1 MQTIIYIYG
10 KSEVTPILQ
19 IFDATNLT
27 LSART
32 NEPSVA
38 TFKIPL
44 YTPSGEIHEALK
56 NEVYLKKKNKII
68 IAFLTETGENIQF
81 SGYISGVNDTELATE
96 VTATDTLGECDER
109 IIFTDSEYG
118 GKTAD
123 FIIRD
128 IFKKISDKWKLD
140 FRLSDNLGN
149 SEILHKKYTS
159 GSTFLSILKDL
170 AGVKNIFYIR
180 DGVLYF
186 GEHIG
191 RNLTMGEN
199 FTEFRY
205 DFRENLGRNIA
216 NFSFSSQSKNI
227 KNIVVAKNQGG
238 VLFHH
243 INNESVQ
250 EYGRMEA
257 VVSVDR
263 SREFSKFLQDYAT
276 EHGQDNVELILT
288 PSMQDYGAVEIGDR
302 VRVYIDRGDARAKYD
317 GEMVVQSKNYSGER
331 VEFGFS
337 KWNRRTQSL
346 FEKLVNLDR
355 EIENIKNL

>member
-128 IFKKISDKWKLD
+128 IFKKISDK
-140 FRLSDNLGN
+140 
-149 SEILHKKYTS
+149 
-159 GSTFLSILKDL
+159 
-170 AGVKNIFYIR
+170 
-180 DGVLYF
+180 
-186 GEHIG
+186 
-191 RNLTMGEN
+191 
-199 FTEFRY
+199 
-205 DFRENLGRNIA
+205 
-216 NFSFSSQSKNI
+216 
-227 KNIVVAKNQGG
+227 
-238 VLFHH
+238 
-243 INNESVQ
+243 
-250 EYGRMEA
+250 
-257 VVSVDR
+257 
-263 SREFSKFLQDYAT
+263 
-276 EHGQDNVELILT
+276 
-288 PSMQDYGAVEIGDR
+288 
-302 VRVYIDRGDARAKYD
+302 
-317 GEMVVQSKNYSGER
+317 
-331 VEFGFS
+331 
-337 KWNRRTQSL
+337 
-346 FEKLVNLDR
+346 
-355 EIENIKNL
+355 

>member
-1 MQTIIYIYG
+1 M
-10 KSEVTPILQ
+10 
-19 IFDATNLT
+19 
-27 LSART
+27 
-32 NEPSVA
+32 
-38 TFKIPL
+38 
-44 YTPSGEIHEALK
+44 
-56 NEVYLKKKNKII
+56 
-68 IAFLTETGENIQF
+68 
-81 SGYISGVNDTELATE
+81 
-96 VTATDTLGECDER
+96 
-109 IIFTDSEYG
+109 
-118 GKTAD
+118 
-123 FIIRD
+123 
-128 IFKKISDKWKLD
+128 
-140 FRLSDNLGN
+140 
-149 SEILHKKYTS
+149 
-159 GSTFLSILKDL
+159 SILKDL

-238 VLFHH
+238 VLFHY

-337 KWNRRTQSL
+337 K
-346 FEKLVNLDR
+346 
-355 EIENIKNL
+355 